1 MNIKYLCSF
10 LSKQK
15 LTKAPF
21 KFRSTGIAII
31 VDPIK
36 AVVFRVVGDCVAV
49 VAKWYVVIWT
59 VSSSRELLAL

>member
-1 MNIKYLCSF
+1 VNIKFLCVF
-10 LSKQK
+10 CKKK
-15 LTKAPF
+15 LTKAPI

-36 AVVFRVVGDCVAV
+36 AVVFRVVSDCVAV

-59 VSSSRELLAL
+59 ASSSRELLAL